1 MSWHVEPIDW
11 IDRLRHAKI
20 IDQTGRDALC
30 AAMNLN
36 GYVTGGAA
44 RLLAA
49 ALLGPQ
55 HRRILGRPAGFGDG
69 TFDTGHRHVDHLE
82 RFGWTITLSRHPNSI
97 FSSAPGQKKDFDSRD
112 RKWKSNISDVDVFFR
127 DTASARACISGLNSQ
142 GEALWSAP
150 SLAHYGVEYVY
161 GRNLFQFITHFSGPP
176 DEILGSFD
184 LANAKVYFDAA
195 GLHWSDEWARLE
207 EDRVLGVDNWGKQNL
222 LWRVAK
228 WMGRHGYDNL
238 REGDHDKYLD
248 AVFRALDE
256 TKEGKLMRWGKPVHV
271 DTIRLT
277 AKKLVYRMPPRE
289 ALKAS
294 IIFDSYDQI
303 NILRDVANK
312 AMNP

>member
-1 MSWHVEPIDW
+1 MSWHLEPIDW
-11 IDRLRHAKI
+11 VDRLRHKKI

-30 AAMNLN
+30 SAMNLN

-44 RLLAA
+44 RALAVVF
-49 ALLGPQ
+49 LGPQ
-55 HRRILGRPAGFGDG
+55 YKGIIRNPAGYGDDCEDQM
-69 TFDTGHRHVDHLE
+69 T
-82 RFGWTITLSRHPNSI
+82 RFGWNVTIARHPNSL
-97 FSSAPGQKKDFDSRD
+97 FSSVSGMKQDFDSKN

-127 DTASARACISGLNSQ
+127 DAASARSCISRLNSQ

-150 SLAHYGVEYVY
+150 SLAHYGVEYVF
-161 GRNLFQFITHFSGPP
+161 GRNLFQFITHFSGSPE
-176 DEILGSFD
+176 EILGSFD

-195 GLHWSDEWARLE
+195 GLHWSDEWAELE
-207 EDRVLGVDNWGKQNL
+207 EKRVLGVDNWGKQNL

-228 WMGRHGYDNL
+228 WMGRHGYDDL

-248 AVFRALDE
+248 AVFKAIDE
-256 TKEGKLMRWGKPVHV
+256 TKEGKLIRWGEPVRV
-271 DTIRLT
+271 DTIRLA

-312 AMNP
+312 AMNS